1 MKPIHITIDH
11 KTSLI
16 IIPDS
21 QAHMDGHPVLT
32 YTYSIYRDQK
42 NGDRNQVSSKE
53 ANLHLEK
60 NNDPDYMGYITF
72 EQPGRLFT
80 YTADG
85 ATDLES
91 DEVQEII
98 EQISEYRDTP
108 NMWQI

>member
-1 MKPIHITIDH
+1 MKPIHITIA
-11 KTSLI
+11 KKRPLI
-16 IIPDS
+16 IMPDS
-21 QAHMDGHPVLT
+21 QAHADGHAVLT
-32 YTYSIYRDQK
+32 YTYSVYRDQK
-42 NGDRNQVSSKE
+42 NGDTNQFFEKE

-85 ATDLES
+85 ATELSS
-91 DEVQEII
+91 DEVEEII

-108 NMWQI
+108 TMWQI